1 MNDKTSHQPGN
12 GTGKPSKK
20 GKHRKGPPRS
30 YVGKQ
35 DAAPLDSIPED
46 VPVVL
51 PQPVV
56 EAEADEMPVSEETT
70 SAVSETTGS
79 SETAEAYVSTAVVGE
94 SEDVAV
100 EPTLVAYFQKLPVKP
115 ANFLKA
121 LKEAKV
127 SRFTGADISNVDSLV
142 AANDKDGSR
151 LWQLVTG
158 ASSSDA
164 VSAWLWPVIK
174 NRVNLLVGSLVDLN
188 LQAPSQ
194 ILKDVVT
201 SLSGALGSD
210 DKERV
215 KRAENDLRL
224 AVAWLIEKR
233 NIEATDVADRLRHL
247 YVTSDEAERR
257 VLKSM
262 ASGSKVEFQASV
274 AALCLAEDQL
284 RRAHLERDVERNK
297 RFDTRAKLDAL
308 REQTAVHTQ
317 TIRQL
322 EEDKAE
328 LERQL
333 AEERVR
339 SDNDRR
345 FQAHSSSQTKADFG
359 LAMQR
364 VKTLVEEA
372 GEAVQIA
379 MKRSDEGSVRGLQ
392 AAERR
397 IRSAVDA
404 MTDIGK

>member
-1 MNDKTSHQPGN
+1 M
-12 GTGKPSKK
+12 
-20 GKHRKGPPRS
+20 
-30 YVGKQ
+30 
-35 DAAPLDSIPED
+35 
-46 VPVVL
+46 
-51 PQPVV
+51 
-56 EAEADEMPVSEETT
+56 
-70 SAVSETTGS
+70 
-79 SETAEAYVSTAVVGE
+79 
-94 SEDVAV
+94 
-100 EPTLVAYFQKLPVKP
+100 AYFQRQSVKTST
-115 ANFLKA
+115 FLKA
-121 LKEAKV
+121 LKEARI
-127 SRFTGADISNVDSLV
+127 SRFTGTDTSNVELIV
-142 AANDKDGSR
+142 AEKDKDGSR
-151 LWQLVTG
+151 LWQLVSV

-164 VSAWLWPVIK
+164 VSAWIWPFIK
-174 NRVNLLVGSLVDLN
+174 NRVNLLVGNLVDLN
-188 LQAPSQ
+188 VQSPSQ
-194 ILKDVVT
+194 TLQGVVT
-201 SLSGALGSD
+201 SISNALNGE

-233 NIEATDVADRLRHL
+233 NIEPTDVADRLRHL

-274 AALCLAEDQL
+274 VALCLTEDQL
-284 RRAHLERDVERNK
+284 RRARHEREVERNQH
-297 RFDTRAKLDAL
+297 FDTKAKLDAL
-308 REQTAVHTQ
+308 RQDTAAHAR
-317 TIRQL
+317 TIKQL
-322 EEDKAE
+322 EEAKAD

-333 AEERVR
+333 AEERIR

-345 FQAHSSSQTKADFG
+345 YQAHSSSQTKADFG

-404 MTDIGK
+404 MTEIGK